1 MKVTHDLLACQKCIV
16 TDVVDRDLHAD
27 WCPDSVGIPQFASHA
42 PALGLET
49 GDRFAEQRLLGR
61 FDDPG
66 TIAIVGYA
74 EILITFVV
82 GNRTSNSLGARVAS
96 DDANALAIRLS
107 NWFNGPRIIEL
118 KEVAIGC
125 TSRKTRASRDTTARN
140 FHKERGIGW
149 FSNANN
155 SPLDARLIWITS
167 PQDLSRS
174 VWLRLK
180 SRSSR
185 VGDIGILMPS
195 LLDIHTGSDDAGEYH
210 STDFVL
216 GDRLDGHT
224 EPTRVFVG
232 YWANRLDRCI
242 AYKASECCIVDVR
255 IA

>member
-1 MKVTHDLLACQKCIV
+1 MKVTHDLLACQKCIL
-16 TDVVDRDLHAD
+16 TNVVDRDLD
-27 WCPDSVGIPQFASHA
+27 SDRCPDSVGISQFASHS
-42 PALGLET
+42 PAFCLET
-49 GDRFAEQRLLGR
+49 GDRFAEQRLLR
-61 FDDPG
+61 RVDDPG
-66 TIAIVGYA
+66 TIAIVGDA

-82 GNRTSNSLGARVAS
+82 GNRSSNPLGARVAS
-96 DDANALAIRLS
+96 DDANALAVRLS

-174 VWLRLK
+174 VWLRLE

-185 VGDIGILMPS
+185 VGDIGILMPR
-195 LLDIHTGSDDAGEYH
+195 LLNIHTGSDDASEYH

-224 EPTRVFVG
+224 ESTCVLVG
-232 YWANRLDRCI
+232 DWTHRLDRSVT
-242 AYKASECCIVDVR
+242 YKAS
-255 IA
+255 